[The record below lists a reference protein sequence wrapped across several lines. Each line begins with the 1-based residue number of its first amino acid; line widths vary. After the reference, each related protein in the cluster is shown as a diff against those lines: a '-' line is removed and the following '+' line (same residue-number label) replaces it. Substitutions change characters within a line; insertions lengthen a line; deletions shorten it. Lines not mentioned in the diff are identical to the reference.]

1 MLQSNIEAA
10 LCSRSLQPV
19 SSLTTKVIQ
28 LYETMLVHQGV
39 LLVGPT
45 RGGKTT
51 AYRALADALRT
62 LHETEGCEVN
72 LLYKPIETDVLNP
85 QSVSMDELYGED
97 DPLTR
102 EWSTIKPSLG
112 SDIADTHKWVVSDV
126 PVDVPVD

>member
-1 MLQSNIEAA
+1 MTAN
-10 LCSRSLQPV
+10 
-19 SSLTTKVIQ
+19 VIQ

-51 AYRALADALRT
+51 AYRALADPLRT

-72 LLYKPIETDVLNP
+72 PFYKPIETDVLNP
-85 QSVSMDELYGED
+85 QSVSLDELYGED

-102 EWSTIKPSLG
+102 DWSAIKPSLG
-112 SDIADTHKWVVSDV
+112 SDTADTHKWVVSDV